1 MGGSMYAVAG
11 GKGGVGKTT
20 TTLNL
25 AAAFAESGADTAVV
39 DADLGMT
46 NLGELLAIETDH
58 SVHDVLAGEATVE
71 AALVDGPGGVSVLAG
86 DRDLDAYDR
95 ADPAE
100 LRGVV
105 ERLRERYDVVLAD
118 TGAGLSHAS
127 LVPYGLADGVVL
139 VTTADAVAATDT
151 GKTAEMVRQV
161 DGTVL
166 GVVVT
171 RTDAAADAVSTAERV
186 GEPLLGS
193 VPEAPDIA
201 GRDLSRDGARD
212 RTRRPGD
219 GPRTDR
225 TGPRF
230 GRPPDRQSDAGLT
243 GHADRPYL
251 FVDSTG
257 RAPDGRVL
265 AGGF

>member
-58 SVHDVLAGEATVE
+58 SVHDVLAGEATVD
-71 AALVDGPGGVSVLAG
+71 AALADGPGGVSVLAG

-95 ADPAE
+95 ADPAK

-105 ERLRERYDVVLAD
+105 ERLRETHDVVLAD

-127 LVPYGLADGVVL
+127 LVPYGLADGVAL
-139 VTTADAVAATDT
+139 VTTTDSVAATDA

-171 RTDAAADAVSTAERV
+171 RTDAASDAVTAAERV

-193 VPEAPDIA
+193 VPEAPE
-201 GRDLSRDGARD
+201 
-212 RTRRPGD
+212 
-219 GPRTDR
+219 
-225 TGPRF
+225 
-230 GRPPDRQSDAGLT
+230 
-243 GHADRPYL
+243 
-251 FVDSTG
+251 
-257 RAPDGRVL
+257 L
-265 AGGF
+265 AGDEPMVLTAPESDPAATYHGMVSELERAVETMTREPTGLDPESGGRRIASPTQD

>member
-1 MGGSMYAVAG
+1 MYAVAG

-46 NLGELLAIETDH
+46 NLGELLAIETEH

-86 DRDLDAYDR
+86 DRGLDAYDR

-105 ERLRERYDVVLAD
+105 ERLRERFDVVLAD

-139 VTTADAVAATDT
+139 VTTADGVAATDT

-171 RTDAAADAVSTAERV
+171 RTGTAADAVGTAERV

-193 VPEAPDIA
+193 VPEAPD
-201 GRDLSRDGARD
+201 
-212 RTRRPGD
+212 
-219 GPRTDR
+219 
-225 TGPRF
+225 
-230 GRPPDRQSDAGLT
+230 
-243 GHADRPYL
+243 
-251 FVDSTG
+251 
-257 RAPDGRVL
+257 L
-265 AGGF
+265 AGEEPMVLTAPGSEPAATYHGMVPEIERAVETVSREPTGLDPDSGGRRIASPTQD